1 MLFFS
6 LESWGTGF
14 ANIQPIQV
22 GYRCG
27 LQNVRT
33 ILKPSYTVSKNLKKV
48 FGTPA
53 IISRN
58 LAFELSRFSMALSKD
73 RLPGTAMV
81 MNGFQW
87 VTLSQLP
94 WISTQLSPIFGQ
106 TQSRLVSYISQK
118 CIIRS
123 PFVVGLIIATFLGQ
137 TIKSQIFHL
146 YGTSQAALMAVI
158 TKSKNA
164 QQVSSAK
171 VLDAAVV
178 LVFTKKTRLVFHRY
192 NWKKTMD
199 I

>member
-1 MLFFS
+1 MVNLSIAMLVHQRVYIF
-6 LESWGTGF
+6 LL
-14 ANIQPIQV
+14 PH
-22 GYRCG
+22 
-27 LQNVRT
+27 
-33 ILKPSYTVSKNLKKV
+33 VSKNFKKV

-58 LAFELSRFSMALSKD
+58 LAFELSRFFMALSKD

>member
-1 MLFFS
+1 
-6 LESWGTGF
+6 
-14 ANIQPIQV
+14 
-22 GYRCG
+22 
-27 LQNVRT
+27 
-33 ILKPSYTVSKNLKKV
+33 
-48 FGTPA
+48 
-53 IISRN
+53 
-58 LAFELSRFSMALSKD
+58 MALSKD

-164 QQVSSAK
+164 QQVSSSQGPWCRCGSG
-171 VLDAAVV
+171 
-178 LVFTKKTRLVFHRY
+178 FHKKNTTGFSSVQLEKNHGHIKGIFLGFIMVSRVILMVNTNGWYTDGIFLGLKY
-192 NWKKTMD
+192 
-199 I
+199 